1 MQRADACGGLSAQ
14 LASMPYLVCNIVDDD
29 NTVCSSVVTGS
40 DGSEAFLAC
49 CIPNLELDCLA
60 FEVERA
66 DLEIHSDCRD
76 VGCESEMPSS
86 AMCDTVPIMT
96 VGSQSV

>member
-1 MQRADACGGLSAQ
+1 MGKDRQSMQRADACGGRSAQ

-40 DGSEAFLAC
+40 NGSEAFLAC

-60 FEVERA
+60 LKVERA

-76 VGCESEMPSS
+76 VGCEYEERAS
-86 AMCDTVPIMT
+86 AVCNT
-96 VGSQSV
+96 